1 MASGAETA
9 SCFRCFPTA
18 FAGLFSSAS
27 AVANCDSFLDPGT
40 PWPPTSHGEKP
51 TQLQAMEVI
60 DFFWPSSG
68 HLDCHD
74 QSNDFTIILLAWSL
88 IISTGYGEDHGRTLY
103 DQCFYYYCR
112 GFQLSQSLFNLKM
125 ADKNWRQHNFKTFTL
140 KLKSE
145 QKTCLKKTS
154 KTSLFSL
161 ASIFPKT
168 SNESLLRKIFTMN
181 FSESFRINNLVLLIR
196 NGHKWSSFLF
206 H

>member
-1 MASGAETA
+1 MIFVKVWSRYT
-9 SCFRCFPTA
+9 SFIRLQ
-18 FAGLFSSAS
+18 GLKQPAVS
-27 AVANCDSFLDPGT
+27 AVSHGFCWSFFHLPQQLRIATRFWTPGT

-74 QSNDFTIILLAWSL
+74 QNNDFTIILLAWSL

-145 QKTCLKKTS
+145 QKTCLKKNI
-154 KTSLFSL
+154 KN
-161 ASIFPKT
+161 I
-168 SNESLLRKIFTMN
+168 
-181 FSESFRINNLVLLIR
+181 
-196 NGHKWSSFLF
+196 SFLF
-206 H
+206 GVHIPKNFQWISA